1 MKIYLAGKIAS
12 DPDYRE
18 KFLEAKNRLERDGV
32 VVLNPAVLPAGLTKS
47 DYMRMSFAM
56 IDAADT
62 VNFLLDAA
70 DSPGAQL
77 ERRYCEY
84 IGKPFAV
91 LDPPRDK
98 LKAGISCEA
107 EAIKAQ

>member
-1 MKIYLAGKIAS
+1 MKIYIAGKITG
-12 DPDYRE
+12 DPNYRK
-18 KFLEAKNRLERDGV
+18 KFLEAKKRLEQDGAV
-32 VVLNPAVLPAGLTKS
+32 ILNPAVLPEGLTKI

-62 VNFLLDAA
+62 VKFLPDAA

-84 IGKPFAV
+84 VGKPFDD
-91 LDPPRDK
+91 LDPPQEK
-98 LKAGISCEA
+98 
-107 EAIKAQ
+107 